1 MKRPLLPL
9 LLLSGSLLTAG
20 YLFGQ
25 AKQPAAAAP
34 APQPK
39 LVRIATLNTVQANQ
53 EFQANVQ
60 LLQRQRQLAL
70 ELNAAMDKEKDS
82 AKKKELKAQLDKTLA
97 QLNDNNDK
105 MQKAYGF
112 SLTRNYTLEIEVAH
126 VYLQVT
132 PEEAAKLEQE
142 AQKAAQKAP
151 QKAPKK

>member
-1 MKRPLLPL
+1 MKRQLLPL
-9 LLLSGSLLTAG
+9 LILSGTLVTAG

-39 LVRIATLNTVQANQ
+39 LVRVATLNTVQANQ

-60 LLQRQRQLAL
+60 LLQRQRQLAV
-70 ELNAAMDKEKDS
+70 ELSSAMEKEKD
-82 AKKKELKAQLDKTLA
+82 ATKKKDLKAQLEKLVA
-97 QLNDNNDK
+97 QLNENNDK

-132 PEEAAKLEQE
+132 PEEAAKLEQ
-142 AQKAAQKAP
+142 AAQKA
-151 QKAPKK
+151 QKK

>member
-25 AKQPAAAAP
+25 AKSPAAAPDPTTA
-34 APQPK
+34 AQSK
-39 LVRIATLNTVQANQ
+39 LVRVASLNTVQANQ

-60 LLQRQRQLAL
+60 LLQRQRQLVI
-70 ELNAAMDKEKDS
+70 ELSAAAEKEKDA
-82 AKKKELKAQLDKTLA
+82 AKKKELKAQVEKTLA

-126 VYLQVT
+126 VYLQAT
-132 PEEAAKLEQE
+132 PEEAAKIEQAAQQ
-142 AQKAAQKAP
+142 AQKAS
-151 QKAPKK
+151 KK